1 MQMLKEAIGSPRGLA
16 ICMDARQTVMV
27 GVGEVFPEGEHREC
41 MFHLVSNFKKRYH
54 GKVFDENL
62 WATAYSR
69 NLYLF
74 EKHWTRMEAAKPA
87 ATLTNYLRKCHTRLW
102 ARSQFSTNCKSG
114 LFRLLFPFIFSFVRV
129 YFVAACGPCIF
140 IAATPC
146 LVPPFKPQ
154 IATTC
159 CIGNNL
165 SPIKKLRNPIILF
178 IGRVW

>member
-1 MQMLKEAIGSPRGLA
+1 MNIIGYFRFCFGVFDSEANEKWIWFMQMLKEAIGSPRGLA
-16 ICMDARQTVMV
+16 ICMDARQAVMV

-102 ARSQFSTNCKSG
+102 TRSQFSTNCKVDFSDFFS
-114 LFRLLFPFIFSFVRV
+114 LSYFHLCARISLLRAVRV
-129 YFVAACGPCIF
+129 FSLLQL
-140 IAATPC
+140 
-146 LVPPFKPQ
+146 LV
-154 IATTC
+154 
-159 CIGNNL
+159 L
-165 SPIKKLRNPIILF
+165 SLHLNPK
-178 IGRVW
+178 